1 MMPRAAI
8 EIEKPNE
15 PSNVTQWQFYNDDVR
30 EATPDT
36 LRLCY
41 EQELLYQQSS
51 LTELLSEMLVIYYAP
66 RERLCSRRVLDLYT
80 RFKNWYKQLPD
91 TLKLSENCAPNVFQ
105 LQ

>member
-1 MMPRAAI
+1 MLPRAAI

-15 PSNVTQWQFYNDDVR
+15 PSSVVHWQLYNDDYR

-36 LRLCY
+36 LRPCY
-41 EQELLYQQSS
+41 EEQVLYQQSS

-66 RERLCSRRVLDLYT
+66 RERLCSRRILDLYT
-80 RFKNWYKQLPD
+80 RFQLWFKQLPS
-91 TLKLSENCAPNVFQ
+91 TLHLTDKATPNVFQ